1 MRVSQLFLVY
11 PNFSCYTAQM
21 DFSRPMRVVT
31 PTLDGDVLTVLAG
44 AEEEF
49 SGRQIH
55 RLLGHS
61 SEPGVRKALERLV
74 DQGVVRRRRA
84 GRAMLYRLNRKHLA
98 ATHIEGLASL
108 RMQLVQRLRG
118 CIDRWDPPPRLAL
131 LFGSVARGGAGPGSD
146 LDLLVVRRS
155 DVGEGA
161 EAWQRQLA
169 ALELEAG
176 DATGNDARILEYGE
190 RELADPD
197 VRSLVDEALREGVE
211 LFGSRRSLRRPLER
225 ESR

>member
-1 MRVSQLFLVY
+1 
-11 PNFSCYTAQM
+11 M
-21 DFSRPMRVVT
+21 DFSHPMRVVT

-49 SGRQIH
+49 SGRRIH

-61 SEPGVRKALERLV
+61 SEPGVRKAVERLV
-74 DQGVVRRRRA
+74 DQGVVHRRRA
-84 GRAMLYRLNRKHLA
+84 GRAMLYRLNRRHLA

-108 RMQLVQRLRG
+108 RMQLVQHLRD
-118 CIDRWDPPPRLAL
+118 CIDGWDPLPRLAL
-131 LFGSVARGGAGPGSD
+131 LFGSVARGEAGPASD

-155 DVGEGA
+155 DVREGA

-190 RELADPD
+190 RELADAD
-197 VRSLVDEALREGVE
+197 VRPLVAEALRGGIE
-211 LFGSRRSLRRPLER
+211 LFGSRRSLPRSPNRGGR
-225 ESR
+225 